1 MVEERQPRAA
11 APDEGPA
18 STGTTG
24 GHAAATLAHLVHRTA
39 RRLEAAGI
47 GDARLEADLIWTT
60 ALGIDRAALYAAF
73 RDTPSAAEAGKAEA
87 LCERRLNRE
96 PVAYLMGTREF
107 YGLPIAVGPGVLIPR
122 PETEMVV
129 EETLRLVES
138 EASPVFA
145 DVGCGSGAIAVAL
158 VVARPD
164 AVVYALDVAPRA
176 LELTAHNAAVHSVI
190 ERVNVLESDLLTAL
204 PRPVHVVA
212 ANLPYV
218 MSDETPLLEPEV
230 SRYEPREALDGGA
243 DGLVLIRRLLA
254 EADGHLLPGGALVLE
269 MDPRQIAAAGETA
282 AACFPGAQIRAARDL
297 GERERVLVVETAPGR

>member
-1 MVEERQPRAA
+1 M
-11 APDEGPA
+11 
-18 STGTTG
+18 S
-24 GHAAATLAHLVHRTA
+24 TLAHLVQKTA
-39 RRLEAAGI
+39 RRFEAAGI

-60 ALGIDRAALYAAF
+60 AMGIDRAALYAAF
-73 RDTPSAAEAGKAEA
+73 RDTPSAEEQQRAVE

-122 PETEMVV
+122 PETETVV
-129 EETLRLVES
+129 EETLRLVEG
-138 EASPVFA
+138 EASPVLA

-158 VVARPD
+158 AFAHPD

-176 LELTAHNAAVHSVI
+176 LELTAHNAEAHGVS
-190 ERVNVLESDLLTAL
+190 ERVHVLESDLLAAL

-218 MSDETPLLEPEV
+218 MSDEIPLLEPEV

-243 DGLVLIRRLLA
+243 DGLALIRRLLA
-254 EADGHLLPGGALVLE
+254 EAGEHLPPGGALVME
-269 MDPRQIAAAGETA
+269 MDPRQIAAAGDA
-282 AACFPGAQIRAARDL
+282 AAICFPGARIRAARDL
-297 GERERVLVVETAPGR
+297 AGRERVLVVETVA

>member
-1 MVEERQPRAA
+1 MQAN
-11 APDEGPA
+11 APDEVPA
-18 STGTTG
+18 CAGTTKG
-24 GHAAATLAHLVHRTA
+24 SAATPTLAHLVQRTA

-60 ALGIDRAALYAAF
+60 ALGIDRAALYAAL
-73 RDTPSAAEAGKAEA
+73 RDTPSDEETGRAEA

-122 PETEMVV
+122 PETETVV

-138 EASPVFA
+138 VASPVLA

-158 VVARPD
+158 AVARPE
-164 AVVYALDVAPRA
+164 AVVYALDLAPRA
-176 LELTAHNAAVHSVI
+176 LELTTLNAESHGVSD
-190 ERVNVLESDLLTAL
+190 RVRALESDLLTAL
-204 PRPVHVVA
+204 PCPVHIVA

-218 MSDETPLLEPEV
+218 MSDEIPLLEPEV

-243 DGLVLIRRLLA
+243 DGLALIRRLLA
-254 EADGHLLPGGALVLE
+254 ESGGRLLPGGALVLE
-269 MDPRQIAAAGETA
+269 MDPRQTAAAGDAA
-282 AACFPGAQIRAARDL
+282 AACFPSARVRAARDL
-297 GERERVLVVETAPGR
+297 AGRERVLVVETAGRR

>member
-1 MVEERQPRAA
+1 M
-11 APDEGPA
+11 
-18 STGTTG
+18 
-24 GHAAATLAHLVHRTA
+24 LAHLVRRTA

-60 ALGIDRAALYAAF
+60 ALGIDRAALYASF
-73 RDTPSAAEAGKAEA
+73 RDTPSDEEAGRAEA

-122 PETEMVV
+122 PETETVV
-129 EETLRLVES
+129 EETLRLAEG
-138 EASPVFA
+138 EASPVLA

-158 VVARPD
+158 AVARPE

-176 LELTAHNAAVHSVI
+176 LELTALNAAKHGVSD
-190 ERVNVLESDLLTAL
+190 RVRVLESDLLAAL

-218 MSDETPLLEPEV
+218 MSDEIPLLEPEV

-243 DGLVLIRRLLA
+243 DGLALIRRLLT
-254 EADGHLLPGGALVLE
+254 EADGRLLPGGALVLE
-269 MDPRQIAAAGETA
+269 MDPRQTASAGEAA
-282 AACFPGAQIRAARDL
+282 AACFPGARVRAVRDL
-297 GERERVLVVETAPGR
+297 AGRERVLVVQTAQ

>member
-1 MVEERQPRAA
+1 MAEAGRQANAA
-11 APDEGPA
+11 AP
-18 STGTTG
+18 
-24 GHAAATLAHLVHRTA
+24 TLGFLVQKTA
-39 RRLEAAGI
+39 RQLEAAGI

-73 RDTPSAAEAGKAEA
+73 RDTPSEEEAGRAEA

-122 PETEMVV
+122 PETETVV
-129 EETLRLVES
+129 EETLRLVEG
-138 EASPVFA
+138 EASPELA

-158 VVARPD
+158 AVARPK

-176 LELTAHNAAVHSVI
+176 LELTAHNASAHGVS
-190 ERVNVLESDLLTAL
+190 ERVHVLESDLLAVL
-204 PRPVHVVA
+204 PRPVRVIA

-218 MSDETPLLEPEV
+218 TSDEIPLLEPEV

-243 DGLVLIRRLLA
+243 DGLALIRRLLA
-254 EADGHLLPGGALVLE
+254 EAGEHLLPGGALVLE
-269 MDPRQIAAAGETA
+269 MDPRQVAAASDVA
-282 AACFPGAQIRAARDL
+282 ATCFPGAHVRAVRDL
-297 GERERVLVVETAPGR
+297 AGRERVLVVETAPGR

>member
-1 MVEERQPRAA
+1 MAEEVQPH
-11 APDEGPA
+11 APGEVP
-18 STGTTG
+18 
-24 GHAAATLAHLVHRTA
+24 AATLAHLVQRTA

-73 RDTPSAAEAGKAEA
+73 RDTPSEEEADRAEA

-122 PETEMVV
+122 PETETVI
-129 EETLRLVES
+129 EETLRLVEA
-138 EASPVFA
+138 EASPVAA

-158 VVARPD
+158 AVTRPE
-164 AVVYALDVAPRA
+164 AVVYALDVARRA
-176 LELTAHNAAVHSVI
+176 LELTALNAAKHGVS
-190 ERVNVLESDLLTAL
+190 ERVYVLESDLLAAL
-204 PRPVHVVA
+204 PRPVHVIS

-218 MSDETPLLEPEV
+218 ASDEIPLLEPEV

-243 DGLVLIRRLLA
+243 DGLALIRRLIA
-254 EADGHLLPGGALVLE
+254 EAGGHLLPGGALVLE
-269 MDPRQIAAAGETA
+269 MDPRQIAAASDA
-282 AACFPGAQIRAARDL
+282 AATCFPGAHVRAARDL
-297 GERERVLVVETAPGR
+297 AGRERVLVVQTVHR

>member
-1 MVEERQPRAA
+1 MQAN
-11 APDEGPA
+11 APHEVPA
-18 STGTTG
+18 SAGTTA
-24 GHAAATLAHLVHRTA
+24 GHAAVPTLAHLVQKTA
-39 RRLEAAGI
+39 RRFEAAGI

-73 RDTPSAAEAGKAEA
+73 RDTPSAEETGRAEA

-122 PETEMVV
+122 PETETVV
-129 EETLRLVES
+129 EETLRLVEG
-138 EASPVFA
+138 EASPVLA

-158 VVARPD
+158 AAERPD
-164 AVVYALDVAPRA
+164 AVVYALDVALRA
-176 LELTAHNAAVHSVI
+176 LELTAHNAEKHDVSNSV
-190 ERVNVLESDLLTAL
+190 VVLESDLLAAL

-218 MSDETPLLEPEV
+218 MSEEIPLLEPEV

-254 EADGHLLPGGALVLE
+254 EAGEHLLPGGGLVLE
-269 MDPRQIAAAGETA
+269 MDPRQIAVASHAA
-282 AACFPGAQIRAARDL
+282 AACFPGARIGAVRDL
-297 GERERVLVVETAPGR
+297 AGRERVLVVETVARR

>member
-1 MVEERQPRAA
+1 MQANAPHEVPASAGTTGGRAA
-11 APDEGPA
+11 AP
-18 STGTTG
+18 TI
-24 GHAAATLAHLVHRTA
+24 AHLVQKTA
-39 RRLEAAGI
+39 RRFEAAGI

-60 ALGIDRAALYAAF
+60 AMGIDRAALYAAF
-73 RDTPSAAEAGKAEA
+73 RDTPTAEEQQRAAE

-122 PETEMVV
+122 PETETVV
-129 EETLRLVES
+129 EETLRIVED
-138 EASPVFA
+138 EASPVLA

-158 VVARPD
+158 AAARPD
-164 AVVYALDVAPRA
+164 AVVYALDVALRA
-176 LELTAHNAAVHSVI
+176 LELTAHNAEKHDVSN
-190 ERVNVLESDLLTAL
+190 RVVVLESDLLAAL

-218 MSDETPLLEPEV
+218 MSDEIPLLEPEV

-254 EADGHLLPGGALVLE
+254 KAGEHLLPGGALVME
-269 MDPRQIAAAGETA
+269 MDPRQIAAAGDAA
-282 AACFPGAQIRAARDL
+282 AACFPGARIGTVRDL
-297 GERERVLVVETAPGR
+297 AGRERVLVVETVQRR

>member
-1 MVEERQPRAA
+1 MQANAA
-11 APDEGPA
+11 VP
-18 STGTTG
+18 
-24 GHAAATLAHLVHRTA
+24 TLAHLVQRTA

-60 ALGIDRAALYAAF
+60 TLGIDRAALYAAL
-73 RDTPSAAEAGKAEA
+73 RDTPSDEEAGRAEA

-122 PETEMVV
+122 PETETVV

-138 EASPVFA
+138 VASPVLA

-158 VVARPD
+158 AVARPE
-164 AVVYALDVAPRA
+164 AVVYALDLARRA
-176 LELTAHNAAVHSVI
+176 LELTTLNAESHGVSS
-190 ERVNVLESDLLTAL
+190 RVRVLESDLLAAL
-204 PRPVHVVA
+204 PCPVHVVA

-218 MSDETPLLEPEV
+218 MSDEIPLLEPEV

-243 DGLVLIRRLLA
+243 DGLALIRRLLA

-269 MDPRQIAAAGETA
+269 MDPRQTAAAGDA
-282 AACFPGAQIRAARDL
+282 ATACFAGARIRAARDL
-297 GERERVLVVETAPGR
+297 AGRERVLVVETADRR

>member
-1 MVEERQPRAA
+1 MAETGMQTNAA
-11 APDEGPA
+11 VP
-18 STGTTG
+18 
-24 GHAAATLAHLVHRTA
+24 TLAHLVQRTA

-47 GDARLEADLIWTT
+47 SDARLEADLIWTT

-73 RDTPSAAEAGKAEA
+73 RDTPSAEERQRAEA

-122 PETEMVV
+122 HETETVV
-129 EETLRLVES
+129 EETLRLVEG
-138 EASPVFA
+138 EASPVLA

-158 VVARPD
+158 ATARPD

-176 LELTAHNAAVHSVI
+176 LEVTALNAADHGVG
-190 ERVNVLESDLLTAL
+190 ERVRVLESDLLAAL

-218 MSDETPLLEPEV
+218 MSDEIPLLEPEV

-243 DGLVLIRRLLA
+243 DGLALVRRLLA
-254 EADGHLLPGGALVLE
+254 EAGRHLLPGGALVFE
-269 MDPRQIAAAGETA
+269 MDPRQIAVASDAAV
-282 AACFPGAQIRAARDL
+282 ACFPAARIHAERDL
-297 GERERVLVVETAPGR
+297 AGRERVLVVETAL

>member
-1 MVEERQPRAA
+1 MQANAA
-11 APDEGPA
+11 AP
-18 STGTTG
+18 
-24 GHAAATLAHLVHRTA
+24 TLAHLVHRTA

-60 ALGIDRAALYAAF
+60 TLGIDRAALYAAL
-73 RDTPSAAEAGKAEA
+73 RDTPSDEEAGRAEA

-122 PETEMVV
+122 PETETVV

-138 EASPVFA
+138 VASPVLA

-158 VVARPD
+158 AVARPE
-164 AVVYALDVAPRA
+164 AVVYALDLAPRA
-176 LELTAHNAAVHSVI
+176 LELTTLNAESHGVSS
-190 ERVNVLESDLLTAL
+190 RVRVLESDLLAAL
-204 PRPVHVVA
+204 PCPVHVVA

-218 MSDETPLLEPEV
+218 MADEIPLLEPEV

-243 DGLVLIRRLLA
+243 DGLALVRRLLA
-254 EADGHLLPGGALVLE
+254 EAGGHLLPGGALVLE
-269 MDPRQIAAAGETA
+269 MDPRQTAAASDAA
-282 AACFPGAQIRAARDL
+282 AACFAGARIRAARDL
-297 GERERVLVVETAPGR
+297 AGRERVLVVETADRR